1 MNRVELRQLVYF
13 EAVARCGGFTR
24 AAQQLR
30 VAQSAVSAQIRG
42 LEGELG
48 VPLFARTTRRVTLT
62 HAGEL
67 FLARARRVLGEL
79 DDARGELGQLAAVA
93 RGRVTIG
100 ATSVVGPF
108 DLPNALALFHAHHPG
123 VSVTLRSGLIAKLLA
138 KLDAGD
144 VDLVLGPMHA
154 GLASRYSAHRIAD
167 EQLLL
172 ILPVGHRLSRERRLT
187 LADLRDEPFVC
198 LAAESG
204 LRAILD
210 EAAAAAGFTPR
221 VQFEAHGPANIR
233 ELVSTGLGVAL
244 LARSVAEG
252 AGPPI
257 DVRRLDPAPPHPP
270 IGLIHHRDR
279 RPTAAAQACRR
290 YLIELAAPLQPPGDI
305 AEA

>member
-1 MNRVELRQLVYF
+1 
-13 EAVARCGGFTR
+13 
-24 AAQQLR
+24 
-30 VAQSAVSAQIRG
+30 
-42 LEGELG
+42 
-48 VPLFARTTRRVTLT
+48 
-62 HAGEL
+62 
-67 FLARARRVLGEL
+67 VLGEL
-79 DDARGELGQLAAVA
+79 DDARSELGQLAAVA

-108 DLPNALALFHAHHPG
+108 DLPDALARFHAHHPG

-154 GLASRYSAHRIAD
+154 DLASRYSARRIAD
-167 EQLLL
+167 EELLL

-210 EAAAAAGFTPR
+210 AAAAAAGFAAR
-221 VQFEAHGPANIR
+221 VQFEAHSPASIR
-233 ELVSTGLGVAL
+233 ELVAAGLGVAL

-252 AGPPI
+252 LGPPI

-279 RPTAAAQACRR
+279 RLTAAAQACRR
-290 YLIELAAPLQPPGDI
+290 YLIELAAPSSVTGN
-305 AEA
+305 